1 MNYKSFKSYTY
12 VQLVTSVQRLI
23 MEDDNATVIL
33 TFKPEQFYPAIPL
46 VWFLTSLEVF
56 GSSVV
61 ISYLRSKPQLLQT
74 VMDYANITV
83 FTYLPIH
90 SVLISIFITLVIQS
104 LDYGEVIG
112 SLIGYA
118 IPASGDI
125 AFIQICAIFIIQAKM
140 VKNPE
145 YLNSN
150 TFESIVKCVMA
161 VAIPIFNGVIYTYLY
176 IVSKPTGFY
185 LTLRHHD
192 HHPMSYEWLVLRGCT
207 YLPIGFASAL
217 NLMYTIR
224 IQRQYFIQSN
234 HILNA
239 RAVLVTMVG
248 QFVLGVLIYVSKL
261 FPDIISILMPM
272 VLLIMKSVF
281 VVTIVLSHNGVRA
294 RMAHLYIIRNFATL
308 LSMRE
313 LRQIADETSLT

>member
-1 MNYKSFKSYTY
+1 
-12 VQLVTSVQRLI
+12 
-23 MEDDNATVIL
+23 
-33 TFKPEQFYPAIPL
+33 
-46 VWFLTSLEVF
+46 
-56 GSSVV
+56 
-61 ISYLRSKPQLLQT
+61 
-74 VMDYANITV
+74 
-83 FTYLPIH
+83 
-90 SVLISIFITLVIQS
+90 
-104 LDYGEVIG
+104 
-112 SLIGYA
+112 
-118 IPASGDI
+118 
-125 AFIQICAIFIIQAKM
+125 
-140 VKNPE
+140 
-145 YLNSN
+145 
-150 TFESIVKCVMA
+150 MA

-192 HHPMSYEWLVLRGCT
+192 HHTMSYEWLVLRGST

-281 VVTIVLSHNGVRA
+281 VVTIVFSHSGVRA
-294 RMAHLYIIRNFATL
+294 HMAHLCIIRKFATL
-308 LSMRE
+308 LSMRQV
-313 LRQIADETSLT
+313 RQIAPETSLT